1 MSIDPVQGS
10 KPGIE
15 LKTPEKKVHAAP
27 SPPSAASGNTPK
39 TEIAKPQI
47 APLEPLI
54 PEHEVQL
61 QLDTKAG
68 DVIVYRVLDKQ
79 SGSLV
84 LQVPSVEQLRGLEQT
99 QELLQQISARG
110 TVSTSEQDPVSVPK
124 GEGNNNGNKL

>member
-1 MSIDPVQGS
+1 MSIDPVQGI

-27 SPPSAASGNTPK
+27 VPPSAASGNVPK
-39 TEIAKPQI
+39 TEVAKPQN
-47 APLEPLI
+47 APLQPLV

-61 QLDTKAG
+61 QLDTSAG

-84 LQVPSVEQLRGLEQT
+84 LQVPSEEQLRGIEQT
-99 QELLQQISARG
+99 QELLQEIGARANVASSG
-110 TVSTSEQDPVSVPK
+110 QVAAPVVK
-124 GEGNNNGNKL
+124 GEENNHGGKL

>member
-15 LKTPEKKVHAAP
+15 LKTPEKNVRAAP
-27 SPPSAASGNTPK
+27 VPPSAASGNTPK
-39 TEIAKPQI
+39 AEIVKPQI
-47 APLEPLI
+47 APIQPLI

-61 QLDTKAG
+61 QLDTAAG

-84 LQVPSVEQLRGLEQT
+84 LQVPSPEQLRGIEQT
-99 QELLQQISARG
+99 QVLLQQIGARG
-110 TVSTSEQDPVSVPK
+110 NVSTSGQPSAVVK
-124 GEGNNNGNKL
+124 GEETNNGSKL

>member
-1 MSIDPVQGS
+1 MSIDPVQGI

-15 LKTPEKKVHAAP
+15 LKTPEKRVQAAP

-39 TEIAKPQI
+39 MEIADKQI
-47 APLEPLI
+47 APLQPLI

-61 QLDTKAG
+61 QLDTTAG

-84 LQVPSVEQLRGLEQT
+84 LQVPSPEQLRGMEQT
-99 QELLQQISARG
+99 QELLQEIGARAD
-110 TVSTSEQDPVSVPK
+110 VSTSGQASAAVVK
-124 GEGNNNGNKL
+124 GEENNNGSKL